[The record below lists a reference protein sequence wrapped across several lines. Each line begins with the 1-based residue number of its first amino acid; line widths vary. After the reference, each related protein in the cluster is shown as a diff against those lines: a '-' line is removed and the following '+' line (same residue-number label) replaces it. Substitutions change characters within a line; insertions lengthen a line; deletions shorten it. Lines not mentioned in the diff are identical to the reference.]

1 VICRRALRLAQE
13 DFLEATCHLVPRR
26 LEATCHLGPRLVDFF
41 VVLKAD
47 DKFKNSFGDGGGSS

>member
-1 VICRRALRLAQE
+1 VICRRALRLE

-26 LEATCHLGPRLVDFF
+26 LEATCHLGPRLVDFNF
-41 VVLKAD
+41 LKAD